1 MADTHHPHPGHDG
14 DADDRFARER
24 VGHSGKTTIDDT
36 VVSKVAGIAARE
48 VNGVHSLGG
57 GAARAIGALRDAIGQ
72 RDHGQGVK
80 VEVGEK
86 QVAADV
92 VIVAEYPVSL
102 QQVADGVRSS
112 VARALQQIVGMEVAE
127 VNVTVQDVFI
137 RATTT
142 TTTTRRSP
150 ALSNTLIGALIGAIL
165 AVVAL
170 QFGFW
175 GFVLVVVFGLVGALV
190 AALVTGKIDR
200 GALTDVLTGRRSSR

>member
-1 MADTHHPHPGHDG
+1 MADSITTTP
-14 DADDRFARER
+14 ATTAAARTTSHAGSNSG
-24 VGHSGKTTIDDT
+24 VTGKTVIDDT

-57 GAARAIGALRDAIGQ
+57 GAARAIGAIRDAIGQ

-86 QVAADV
+86 QVAADI

-112 VARALQQIVGMEVAE
+112 VARALEQIVGMEVAE

-137 RATTT
+137 PGDDDDNENDEKKEAR
-142 TTTTRRSP
+142 
-150 ALSNTLIGALIGAIL
+150 
-165 AVVAL
+165 VA
-170 QFGFW
+170 
-175 GFVLVVVFGLVGALV
+175 
-190 AALVTGKIDR
+190 
-200 GALTDVLTGRRSSR
+200 

>member
-1 MADTHHPHPGHDG
+1 MADSITTTP
-14 DADDRFARER
+14 ATTAAARTTSHAGSNSG
-24 VGHSGKTTIDDT
+24 VTGKTVIDDT

-86 QVAADV
+86 QVAADI

-112 VARALQQIVGMEVAE
+112 VARALEQIVGMEVAE

-137 RATTT
+137 PGDDDDNDNDEKKEAR
-142 TTTTRRSP
+142 
-150 ALSNTLIGALIGAIL
+150 
-165 AVVAL
+165 VA
-170 QFGFW
+170 
-175 GFVLVVVFGLVGALV
+175 
-190 AALVTGKIDR
+190 
-200 GALTDVLTGRRSSR
+200 

>member
-1 MADTHHPHPGHDG
+1 MADTTTPTPATTATRTTGSQANG
-14 DADDRFARER
+14 S
-24 VGHSGKTTIDDT
+24 GTSGKTTIDDT

-137 RATTT
+137 
-142 TTTTRRSP
+142 P
-150 ALSNTLIGALIGAIL
+150 GDDDDNDD
-165 AVVAL
+165 
-170 QFGFW
+170 
-175 GFVLVVVFGLVGALV
+175 
-190 AALVTGKIDR
+190 KKE
-200 GALTDVLTGRRSSR
+200 SRVE